1 MDKPV
6 TAREREILEL
16 ISQGFSSKEIAMR
29 LYKSEETVKP
39 HRHHRFNKF
48 SARNSPHL
56 IQQVLN
62 EGIINDGNT
71 PSEGENHP
79 DSSGPAGSI
88 PCSLN

>member
-29 LYKSEETVKP
+29 LYISEETVKS
-39 HRHHRFNKF
+39 HRHHLFNKF

-56 IQQVLN
+56 IQKALN

-71 PSEGENHP
+71 PSEGKNHP
-79 DSSGPAGSI
+79 KG
-88 PCSLN
+88 